1 MIAALLVAAP
11 AATAV
16 LFAASLRLTSFVS
29 TLLAAYLAF
38 VANLG
43 LVTWALSPLRLV
55 DRGGLAAAESVLL
68 AAASVAWW
76 LRGRPG
82 LPFAAAIPAARQV
95 LTDPITAVFL
105 VVVGA
110 LLAYE
115 LVLVLTAP
123 ADNWDSLT
131 YHLSRVAA
139 WMQHEGI
146 YRIPNAPTPRMNE
159 YQPFAEQQILY
170 LFVATGRGALF
181 ALPQYLAQ
189 GAILLAIY
197 GAARRLGFL
206 PRPAACASLLF
217 AMFSLVAL
225 QSTTSQNDLVAASL
239 PVVALC
245 LLLGSGRVLE
255 PALAGAAIGIGLGA
269 KLTIALV
276 LPVLL
281 VLAVGRGRRAV
292 GAAFAGAAVG
302 FAGVGIWGYVLNVA
316 NTGHVLGYLG
326 THIDVP
332 SYEQPLHPSS
342 FATTVDVVYG
352 TLDVSVFSDHVIR
365 WLWIGG
371 IVAAVAGAGYAW
383 ARGRRWSAL
392 LIGTAIAV
400 PFLSPLLMIH
410 AGDGIASL
418 ARSWGFPV
426 RGPAGNVGD
435 IARNAQSAVF
445 GPVGA
450 MAFLGIPFVT
460 LAAFVRRRADWR
472 YLVLAAAVPLFYIL
486 LGHEIY
492 NYFMT
497 RFLLV
502 PAALVAP
509 LFALFLSRRAVA
521 SAFLAVAAIS
531 VAMVVMQ
538 DPLRPLENRS
548 GFGPPW
554 QLTQVQAAYLTDE
567 KGVGAAVAS
576 YATRVPAHA
585 CVGAV
590 LGGDEPAYFLSGPRL
605 QHKVVY
611 LPVASA
617 LSEAYARLLSYVV
630 ISTGP
635 NRWVAG
641 AFRKDGWTIRSL
653 GGYWLLASAPHAAD
667 GICTHSR

>member
-1 MIAALLVAAP
+1 MIAALLIAAP
-11 AATAV
+11 VFTAV
-16 LFAASLRLTSFVS
+16 LLAASLRLPSLVS
-29 TLLAAYLAF
+29 TLLAAYLFF

-43 LVTWALSPLRLV
+43 LVTWVLTPVRAV
-55 DRGGLAAAESVLL
+55 DRGGLAAAEGVLL
-68 AAASVAWW
+68 AAASAAWW
-76 LRGRPG
+76 LRRRPG
-82 LPFAAAIPAARQV
+82 LPVAAAVPAARHV
-95 LTDPITAVFL
+95 LTDPVAAVFL

-131 YHLSRVAA
+131 YHLSRVVA
-139 WMQHEGI
+139 WIQHEGI
-146 YRIPNAPTPRMNE
+146 YRIPHAQTPRMNE
-159 YQPFAEQQILY
+159 YQPLAEQQILY

-189 GAILLAIY
+189 AAILLAIY
-197 GAARRLGFL
+197 GASRRLGFS
-206 PRPAACASLLF
+206 PRPAAYASFLF
-217 AMFSLVAL
+217 AMFSLAAL
-225 QSTTSQNDLVAASL
+225 QATTSQNDLVAASF
-239 PVVALC
+239 PAVALC

-255 PALAGAAIGIGLGA
+255 PALAGAAVGIGLGA
-269 KLTIALV
+269 KLTMALV

-281 VLAVGRGRRAV
+281 VLAVGRGRRV
-292 GAAFAGAAVG
+292 TVPGLAGAAVG
-302 FAGVGIWGYVLNVA
+302 FAAVGVWGYVLNLA

-326 THIDVP
+326 THIDTPVDM
-332 SYEQPLHPSS
+332 QPLHPSS

-371 IVAAVAGAGYAW
+371 IVAGAAGASYAY

-392 LIGTAIAV
+392 LIGTAIAL

-418 ARSWGFPV
+418 ARGWGFPV
-426 RGPAGNVGD
+426 RGRGGNVGGVVRD
-435 IARNAQSAVF
+435 AQNAVF

-450 MAFLGIPFVT
+450 TVFLGTPFVT
-460 LAAFVRRRADWR
+460 LAAVARRRADWR
-472 YLVLAAAVPLFYIL
+472 HLVLAAAVPLFYIL

-509 LFALFLSRRAVA
+509 LFALFLSRTAVA
-521 SAFLAVAAIS
+521 AAFLAVAAAA
-531 VAMVVMQ
+531 VVMVVIQ
-538 DPLRPLENRS
+538 DPLRPLANRH
-548 GFGPPW
+548 GFGLPW

-567 KGVGAAVAS
+567 KGVGPAVAS
-576 YATRVPAHA
+576 YTRRVPAHA

-590 LGGDEPAYFLSGPRL
+590 LGGDEPAYFLAGPRL
-605 QHKVVY
+605 EHRIVY
-611 LPVASA
+611 LPVADA
-617 LSEAYARLLSYVV
+617 VLEAYHHLLSYVV

-635 NRWVAG
+635 DRWSARE
-641 AFRKDGWTIRSL
+641 FRKNGWTIRSL

-667 GICTHSR
+667 GSCTH

>member
-1 MIAALLVAAP
+1 MIAALLLAAP
-11 AATAV
+11 VVTAL
-16 LFAASLRLTSFVS
+16 LFAASLRLPSLVS

-43 LVTWALSPLRLV
+43 LVTWALSPLQAV
-55 DRGGLAAAESVLL
+55 DRGGLAAAEGFLVTV
-68 AAASVAWW
+68 AFAAWW

-82 LPFAAAIPAARQV
+82 LSLASAVPTVRQV
-95 LTDPITAVFL
+95 LTDPVSAVFF
-105 VVVGA
+105 VVVSA

-159 YQPFAEQQILY
+159 YQPLGEQQILY

-181 ALPQYLAQ
+181 ALPQYLAE

-206 PRPAACASLLF
+206 PRPAACAAFLF

-225 QSTTSQNDLVAASL
+225 QATTSQNDLVAASF

-245 LLLGSGRVLE
+245 LLLGSGALVE
-255 PALAGAAIGIGLGA
+255 VVLAGAAIGIGLGA

-281 VLAVGRGRRAV
+281 VLAVARGRKALAAGLGGVAV
-292 GAAFAGAAVG
+292 GL
-302 FAGVGIWGYVLNVA
+302 AGVGIWGYVLNLA

-326 THIDVP
+326 TYIGTP

-371 IVAAVAGAGYAW
+371 IVAGAAGTAYAY

-392 LIGTAIAV
+392 LFGTVIAV
-400 PFLSPLLMIH
+400 PFLTPLLMIH
-410 AGDGIASL
+410 AGDVIASL

-426 RGPAGNVGD
+426 RGHGGNVGGVV
-435 IARNAQSAVF
+435 RTAQGAVF

-450 MAFLGIPFVT
+450 TVFLGTPL
-460 LAAFVRRRADWR
+460 LALVMFVRRRADWR
-472 YLVLAAAVPLFYIL
+472 QLVLAAAVPLFYIL

-509 LFALFLSRRAVA
+509 LFALFLLWRPAA
-521 SAFLAVAAIS
+521 AAFLAVAAT
-531 VAMVVMQ
+531 AVVLVVIQ
-538 DPLRPLENRS
+538 DPLRPLENRH

-554 QLTQVQAAYLTDE
+554 QLTQVQGAYLTDE
-567 KGVGAAVAS
+567 KGVGQAVAS
-576 YATRVPAHA
+576 YAKRVPAHA

-590 LGGDEPAYFLSGPRL
+590 LGGDEPVYFLSGPRL

-611 LPVASA
+611 LPVADA
-617 LSEAYARLLSYVV
+617 VPEAYRHSLSYVV

-635 NRWVAG
+635 NRWSAG
-641 AFRKDGWTIRSL
+641 VFRKNGWAIRSL

-667 GICTHSR
+667 GICAH

>member
-1 MIAALLVAAP
+1 MIAALLIAAP
-11 AATAV
+11 VATAV
-16 LFAASLRLTSFVS
+16 LFAASLRLPSLVS
-29 TLLAAYLAF
+29 TLLVAYLAF

-43 LVTWALSPLRLV
+43 LVTWVLSPLRAV
-55 DRGGLAAAESVLL
+55 DRGGLAAAEGILL
-68 AAASVAWW
+68 AAASAAWW

-82 LPFAAAIPAARQV
+82 LPLASAALAARQV
-95 LTDPITAVFL
+95 LTDPVAAVFF

-139 WMQHEGI
+139 WIQHEGV

-159 YQPFAEQQILY
+159 YQPLAEQQILY

-189 GAILLAIY
+189 AAILLAIY

-206 PRPAACASLLF
+206 PRPAACAAFLF
-217 AMFSLVAL
+217 AMFSLAAL
-225 QSTTSQNDLVAASL
+225 EATTSQNDLVAASF

-245 LLLGSGRVLE
+245 LLLGSGSVLE
-255 PALAGAAIGIGLGA
+255 PALAGAAVGIGLGA
-269 KLTIALV
+269 KLTMALV

-281 VLAVGRGRRAV
+281 VLAVSRGRKV
-292 GAAFAGAAVG
+292 TGAGLAGAAVG
-302 FAGVGIWGYVLNVA
+302 FAGIGMWGYVLNLA

-326 THIDVP
+326 THIDTPVDM
-332 SYEQPLHPSS
+332 QPLHPSS
-342 FATTVDVVYG
+342 FATSFDVLYG
-352 TLDVSVFSDHVIR
+352 TLDVGVFSDHVIR

-371 IVAAVAGAGYAW
+371 VVAAAAGFAYAFV
-383 ARGRRWSAL
+383 RRRAWSAL
-392 LIGTAIAV
+392 LVGVAV
-400 PFLSPLLMIH
+400 ASPFLSPLLIIH
-410 AGDGIASL
+410 AGDVL
-418 ARSWGFPV
+418 AWLGREWGFPV
-426 RGPAGNVGD
+426 RGRGGNLGGVV
-435 IARNAQSAVF
+435 RNAQNAVF

-450 MAFLGIPFVT
+450 MAFVGIPFVA
-460 LAAFVRRRADWR
+460 LAAFARRRADWR
-472 YLVLAAAVPLFYIL
+472 HLVLAAAVPLFYIL
-486 LGHEIY
+486 LGHGIY

-521 SAFLAVAAIS
+521 AAFLAVAAAA
-531 VAMVVMQ
+531 VVMVVIQ
-538 DPLRPLENRS
+538 DPLRPVENRH
-548 GFGPPW
+548 GYGLPW
-554 QLTQVQAAYLTDE
+554 QLTQVEAAYLTDE
-567 KGVGAAVAS
+567 KGVGPAVAS
-576 YATRVPAHA
+576 YARHVPAHA

-605 QHKVVY
+605 QHRVVY
-611 LPVASA
+611 LPVADA
-617 LSEAYARLLSYVV
+617 VLEAYRHLLSYVV

-635 NRWVAG
+635 NRWSAG
-641 AFRKDGWTIRSL
+641 EFRKNGWTIRSL

-667 GICTHSR
+667 GTCTH

>member
-1 MIAALLVAAP
+1 M
-11 AATAV
+11 
-16 LFAASLRLTSFVS
+16 
-29 TLLAAYLAF
+29 
-38 VANLG
+38 
-43 LVTWALSPLRLV
+43 
-55 DRGGLAAAESVLL
+55 
-68 AAASVAWW
+68 
-76 LRGRPG
+76 
-82 LPFAAAIPAARQV
+82 
-95 LTDPITAVFL
+95 LTDPVAATFL
-105 VVVGA
+105 LVVGA

-139 WMQHEGI
+139 WMQHEGV

-159 YQPFAEQQILY
+159 YQPLAEQQVLY

-189 GAILLAIY
+189 AAILLAIY

-206 PRPAACASLLF
+206 PRPAACAALLF

-225 QSTTSQNDLVAASL
+225 QSTTSQNDLVAASF
-239 PVVALC
+239 PAVALC
-245 LLLGSGRVLE
+245 LLLSSGTVLE

-281 VLAVGRGRRAV
+281 VLAVARGRKV
-292 GAAFAGAAVG
+292 IGAALAGAAVG
-302 FAGVGIWGYVLNVA
+302 FAGIGICGYALNLA

-326 THIDVP
+326 THIDTP

-342 FATTVDVVYG
+342 FATTVDVLYG
-352 TLDVSVFSDHVIR
+352 TLDLSVFSDRVIR

-371 IVAAVAGAGYAW
+371 IVAAAAGAGYAW
-383 ARGRRWSAL
+383 KRGRRWSAL
-392 LIGTAIAV
+392 VIGTAIAA
-400 PFLSPLLMIH
+400 PFFSPLLMIH

-418 ARSWGFPV
+418 ARGWGFPV
-426 RGPAGNVGD
+426 RGHGGNVGGVV
-435 IARNAQSAVF
+435 RTAQGAVF

-460 LAAFVRRRADWR
+460 LAAFVARRVGWR
-472 YLVLAAAVPLFYIL
+472 HLVLVAAVPLFYVL

-521 SAFLAVAAIS
+521 AAFLAVAA
-531 VAMVVMQ
+531 AAVVLVVIQ
-538 DPLRPLENRS
+538 DPLRPLENRH

-567 KGVGAAVAS
+567 TGVGPAVAS
-576 YATRVPAHA
+576 YARHVPAHA

-611 LPVASA
+611 LPVADA
-617 LSEAYARLLSYVV
+617 VLEAYRHLLSYVV

-635 NRWVAG
+635 NRWAAG
-641 AFRKDGWTIRSL
+641 EFRKNGWTIRSL
-653 GGYWLLASAPHAAD
+653 GGYWLLARAPHA
-667 GICTHSR
+667 GNGVCPH